1 MNSRKFVASLY
12 IYHGHGVKSLTD
24 RTIVS
29 TDPVKLAQ
37 YYSSHQADELLV
49 VDVVGEG
56 DTASERDRY
65 HEEFILIL
73 REICS
78 TSGIDVIGAGGVKRM
93 EDIKKLLYAGCRWA
107 VLDFDQP
114 SNIAIAVEVGQKFG
128 AKRLL
133 ASYSDPQV
141 LKDHTLLL
149 EKYVSGLLLM
159 TPHKIRESKGLTS
172 HPVLVQ
178 ASMLMLNKLIEVL
191 SYDFLWGITGNV
203 VNETIKE
210 LPALK
215 KLCKEN
221 GIAVD
226 KLTAVYSFSDF
237 RTNGEGLVPVVVQE
251 EITKDVLMVAYM
263 NEEAYLH
270 TLETGRMTYYSRS
283 RRELWEKGATS
294 GHYQYVKDLRG
305 DCDMDTI
312 LATVTQIG
320 AACHTGAKSCFFQEV
335 LEQTDPLQTLSS
347 DCYPTSGALS
357 ANDLLHTD
365 NNHYPK
371 AEQPS
376 EQNLQ
381 PTEDHSSEHNRQPAD
396 GQRPEHDRQQF
407 GNSPIYGSGHN
418 PLTVLTD
425 VYHVIADRKVH
436 PKEGS
441 YTNYL
446 FEKGLDKILK
456 KLGEEATEIVIAAKN
471 PVNEDIKYE
480 IGDFLYHMMVLMVE
494 KDVSWEE
501 ITEELAKR

>member
-1 MNSRKFVASLY
+1 MSPRKFIASLY
-12 IYHGHGVKSLTD
+12 IYHGHGIKSLTD

-29 TDPVKLAQ
+29 TDPVKLAH
-37 YYSSHQADELLV
+37 YYSFHQADGLLV
-49 VDVVGEG
+49 FDVVGES
-56 DTASERDRY
+56 DTPSQRDRY
-65 HEEFILIL
+65 HDEFILIL
-73 REICS
+73 REICA
-78 TSGIDVIGAGGVKRM
+78 TSGIDVMGAGGVKRM

-107 VLDFDQP
+107 VLDFDQS
-114 SNIAIAVEVGQKFG
+114 SNIDIAEEVGQKFG
-128 AKRLL
+128 AHRLL
-133 ASYSDPQV
+133 ASYSDPQI
-141 LKDHTLLL
+141 LKDHALLL

-159 TPHKIRESKGLTS
+159 TPHKIRESMGLSS

-191 SYDFLWGITGNV
+191 SHDFLWGITGNV

-237 RTNGEGLVPVVVQE
+237 RTNADGLVPVVVQE

-263 NEEAYLH
+263 TEEAYLH

-335 LEQTDPLQTLSS
+335 LEQTDQLHTSSSERYPIDEAPSENDSNHIDELLPEINRYQKDGQTADGQQSEHERQTTDGESS
-347 DCYPTSGALS
+347 DG
-357 ANDLLHTD
+357 
-365 NNHYPK
+365 
-371 AEQPS
+371 QPS
-376 EQNLQ
+376 EHDFK
-381 PTEDHSSEHNRQPAD
+381 PSD
-396 GQRPEHDRQQF
+396 GQPSEHDRKPAAGQP
-407 GNSPIYGSGHN
+407 SVHSHVSWSGHN

-425 VYHVIADRKVH
+425 VYQVIADRKVH

-471 PVNEDIKYE
+471 PVNEDIKY
-480 IGDFLYHMMVLMVE
+480 
-494 KDVSWEE
+494 
-501 ITEELAKR
+501 

>member
-12 IYHGHGVKSLTD
+12 IFHGHGVKSLSD

-49 VDVVGEG
+49 FDVVGEG
-56 DTASERDRY
+56 DTAQERDRY

-93 EDIKKLLYAGCRWA
+93 EDMKKLLYAGCRWA
-107 VLDFDQP
+107 VLDFDLP
-114 SNIAIAVEVGQKFG
+114 SNIAIAEEVGQKFG

-133 ASYSDPQV
+133 ASYSDPQI
-141 LKDHTLLL
+141 LKDHALLL

-159 TPHKIRESKGLTS
+159 TPHKIRESMGLTS

-191 SYDFLWGITGNV
+191 SHDFLWGITGNV

-226 KLTAVYSFSDF
+226 QLTAVYSFSDF

-335 LEQTDPLQTLSS
+335 LEQTDQLDLTHADGRLPENNQYLNDGQPNEYDLQ
-347 DCYPTSGALS
+347 PTSGQPS
-357 ANDLLHTD
+357 GEQPSD
-365 NNHYPK
+365 
-371 AEQPS
+371 EQPS
-376 EQNLQ
+376 EHDYK
-381 PTEDHSSEHNRQPAD
+381 PED
-396 GQRPEHDRQQF
+396 GQPSI
-407 GNSPIYGSGHN
+407 NSHIYGSGHN

-425 VYHVIADRKVH
+425 VFNVIKDRKVH

-471 PVNEDIKYE
+471 PINEDIKYE

-494 KDVSWEE
+494 KGVSWVE